1 MNLWFPGVREREGIV
16 WEFVIN
22 MYTLLYLEWII
33 NKDLTQGTLI
43 TVNVAAWVGVSGR
56 MDTYI
61 CMAEYL
67 RYSPETITTLLTSY
81 ITTQNKKLF

>member
-43 TVNVAAWVGVSGR
+43 NVNVAAWVGGGLGENGYMCVCG
-56 MDTYI
+56 
-61 CMAEYL
+61 
-67 RYSPETITTLLTSY
+67 
-81 ITTQNKKLF
+81 